1 MQSSSA
7 KQDIETGAAKS
18 TSTPEMKRLVF
29 LSAAAAVVQAVA
41 LFGWL
46 TLKLDAG
53 VVQISFI
60 SLDPP
65 ITTIIFFAALFTLP
79 TALATPV
86 VMFTHWKPAFKIF
99 GSQQFTDSLRG
110 QFAAPFRMKYL
121 YTIQAI
127 INGVALGLSLKYDF
141 YWPAILNITNIVL
154 YCAGLVL
161 VVQHFK
167 NPNVPT
173 DLASTAG
180 SILGST
186 GAVDRID
193 SLERD
198 VKTLKHEME
207 ALKNQLVA
215 LHTPSV

>member
-1 MQSSSA
+1 MQSSTA

-18 TSTPEMKRLVF
+18 TSTPQMKILVF

-41 LFGWL
+41 LLGWV

-53 VVQISFI
+53 IVQVSFL
-60 SLDPP
+60 SMDPP
-65 ITTIIFFAALFTLP
+65 ITSIIFFAALFTLP

-86 VMFTHWKPAFKIF
+86 VMFTHWKPAFKIL

-121 YTIQAI
+121 YTIQAF
-127 INGVALGLSLKYDF
+127 INGVALISLKYDF

-154 YCAGLVL
+154 YCLGLVF
-161 VVQHFK
+161 VIQHFK

-207 ALKNQLVA
+207 ALKNQVVA
-215 LHTPSV
+215 LQASSV